1 MFKKL
6 KQMLFG
12 ETPEEKMEDR
22 TEGEE
27 SQEEEGGE
35 LIREEKEEAA
45 AENGEPEA
53 EPAQEGESRISEEP
67 EHLEEDAPAA
77 EQAKEE
83 SFREEERRQEAQ
95 MHSSAEGEEPV
106 LRQES
111 AAEEEREEK
120 EPESKEEE
128 KAAET
133 LPTERESGDLPS
145 EEPSWGER
153 GGEVSEE
160 ALSEEVLSEDLPPG
174 ALPPA
179 EDDSLERG
187 VEEQEESPMPEEP
200 EEESPQTKG
209 KGLFA
214 RLKEGLSKTAQSL
227 TGRLDQLFQGHIEID
242 EELYE
247 EIEEILITADVGFDT
262 TLKIVDQL
270 RTNIRKKSIQDV
282 PAVKEE
288 LKAVIAEL
296 LVSEE
301 SRLSLDP
308 APAIMVIVGVN
319 GVGKTT
325 SIGKIAMKLRREGRS
340 VMLAAA
346 DTFRAAAAEQ
356 LSIWADRAGVDIV
369 KHQEGAD
376 PSAVIFDAIQKAKA
390 NKTQVLICDTAGR
403 LHNKKNLMQ
412 ELAKIFRIIEREY
425 PQAKREVLLVIDATT
440 GQNAVTQAKLFKE
453 AAPLD
458 GIILTKLDGTAKGGV
473 VLSIRSDLQIPI
485 KLIGVGEKIEDL
497 QDFDAE
503 SFARA
508 LFGSGEE

>member
-1 MFKKL
+1 
-6 KQMLFG
+6 
-12 ETPEEKMEDR
+12 
-22 TEGEE
+22 
-27 SQEEEGGE
+27 
-35 LIREEKEEAA
+35 
-45 AENGEPEA
+45 
-53 EPAQEGESRISEEP
+53 
-67 EHLEEDAPAA
+67 
-77 EQAKEE
+77 
-83 SFREEERRQEAQ
+83 
-95 MHSSAEGEEPV
+95 MHSSAEGEELA

-111 AAEEEREEK
+111 AEEEKKEWK
-120 EPESKEEE
+120 EPENEESSGESSIEEQE

-145 EEPSWGER
+145 EESSWGES

-160 ALSEEVLSEDLPPG
+160 ALLEEVLSEDLPSED
-174 ALPPA
+174 LPPA
-179 EDDSLERG
+179 EADSSERG
-187 VEEQEESPMPEEP
+187 EEEQEESPMPEEP

-282 PAVKEE
+282 PAVREE

-301 SRLSLDP
+301 SRLRLDP

-356 LSIWADRAGVDIV
+356 LSVWADRAGVDIV

-376 PSAVIFDAIQKAKA
+376 PSAVIFDAIRKAKA

-508 LFGSGEE
+508 LFGNGEE